1 MESLSFIDANNNGK
15 NAQYGLGQVFDNEIV
30 IGKNAAWWPSNII
43 LEVEKNLRQ
52 PMISGK

>member
-30 IGKNAAWWPSNII
+30 IGKNAA
-43 LEVEKNLRQ
+43 
-52 PMISGK
+52 